1 MNRRLGV
8 RERSSPHREI
18 VSFGSGERAVGWVD
32 QSEDV
37 EVELFRVM
45 GRGPVAHIRVHHAAR
60 HLRHH
65 YVVGGA
71 VSAAVAALESRRQ
84 LMYFKWI
91 KKYFKIGNDKAT
103 CTRLFFP
110 ENRQAGAGGG
120 LGLFLDQNLL
130 RSSEARRLR
139 RSSPV
144 RACSWQRR

>member
-1 MNRRLGV
+1 V
-8 RERSSPHREI
+8 RERPTLVKERNRRIREYNSTSVEPEPEPEAEPPTVDGYNGQWYATI
-18 VSFGSGERAVGWVD
+18 NNDTWRSVCTAVGISTD
-32 QSEDV
+32 
-37 EVELFRVM
+37 
-45 GRGPVAHIRVHHAAR
+45 
-60 HLRHH
+60 
-65 YVVGGA
+65 
-71 VSAAVAALESRRQ
+71 RQ
-84 LMYFKWI
+84 LMYSKWI